1 MRRFFTSGALMRL
14 TAQAHARLTEQL
26 AHLREVALPEARAL
40 IDDARTAGDIS
51 QNPDYFLAAEVEGNV
66 LAQIHRVETA
76 LAAHA
81 AADDV
86 ELALDKVAPGVV
98 VVLDF
103 AGEIEEFYVGPIEE
117 AAGGVDVVTPES
129 PIGSALMGKAAG
141 ATVQVNGS
149 KITLVTIKPPSY

>member
-1 MRRFFTSGALMRL
+1 MRL
-14 TAQAHARLTEQL
+14 TAQAHARLTGQL
-26 AHLREVALPEARAL
+26 AHLLEVALPDARAL
-40 IDDARTAGDIS
+40 IDDARTAGDSS
-51 QNPDYFLAAEVEGNV
+51 QNPDYFLAAEEEGKV
-66 LAQIHRVETA
+66 LAQIHRIETA

-81 AADDV
+81 ATDDA
-86 ELALDKVAPGVV
+86 ELDLGKVAPGVV

-129 PIGSALMGKAAG
+129 PIGRALIGQAQG

-149 KITLVTIKPPSY
+149 TITLVAIKAPSH